1 MATINL
7 FPNDTVNGSTLTDVP
22 VSPPTTP
29 TAGKLYSHSEVQALL
44 DAANAVGSGNPAW
57 DDICGS
63 YIRSYKFDEQLPF
76 VIMCTLDASATN
88 GTQMQ
93 CLQVTDGA
101 QIVPPPLG
109 G

>member
-22 VSPPTTP
+22 VSPPTAP
-29 TAGKLYSHSEVQALL
+29 VSGKLYSHSEVQALL

-63 YIRSYKFDEQLPF
+63 YIRSYKFDGQLPF
-76 VIMCTLDASATN
+76 VIMCTLEAPD
-88 GTQMQ
+88 GTDMR
-93 CLQVTDGA
+93 CLQITNGA
-101 QIVPPPLG
+101 QIVPAPSG
-109 G
+109 N